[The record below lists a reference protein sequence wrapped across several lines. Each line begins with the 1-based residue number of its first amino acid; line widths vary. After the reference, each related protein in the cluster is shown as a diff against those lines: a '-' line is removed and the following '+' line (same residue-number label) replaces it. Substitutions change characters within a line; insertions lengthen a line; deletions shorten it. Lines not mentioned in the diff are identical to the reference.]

1 MLGSVL
7 VRYPQLMAR
16 YANAPLRYV
25 LFGAELRSAAV
36 LGETAALDEIHAA
49 LKDALPVR
57 EDSSGPPV
65 LRPPTGGARFVDGAQ
80 HRAVAV
86 GPSMVTVD
94 TTSYST
100 FGEFSAFLGLVFD
113 AVASVAPGRAFQ
125 RLGLRYVD
133 EIRIPDAQPGN
144 VEQWREWINPELIPQ
159 VALKATASHRE
170 ISGVIDDDRGRGFG
184 VRFAWH
190 TGTGHVVQP
199 QGPLIVPNPSEA
211 GPYFAIDTDSYWN
224 FVPGADILALGDPV
238 LKQHVDSLH
247 DPVHEFF
254 EMSLTD
260 RLRDEILVPG
270 KL

>member
-1 MLGSVL
+1 
-7 VRYPQLMAR
+7 MAR
-16 YANAPLRYV
+16 YENAPLRYV

-49 LKDALPVR
+49 LKGTLPVR
-57 EDSSGPPV
+57 EDSSGPPM
-65 LRPPTGGARFVDGAQ
+65 LRVAMGGARFVDGAQ

-94 TTSYST
+94 TTIYST
-100 FGEFSAFLGLVFD
+100 FDEFSAFLDLVFE
-113 AVASVAPGRAFQ
+113 AIARVAPGRAFQ

-133 EIRIPDAQPGN
+133 EIRIPDAESGN
-144 VEQWREWINPELIPQ
+144 VEQWRQWINPDLIPP
-159 VALKATASHRE
+159 VALKATDSHRE
-170 ISGVIDDDRGRGFG
+170 ISGVIDDDRDRGFG

-199 QGPLIVPNPSEA
+199 QGPLIVPNPSEP

-224 FVPGADILALGDPV
+224 FVPGGDILALGDPA

-260 RLRDEILVPG
+260 RLRSEILIPT
-270 KL
+270 KS